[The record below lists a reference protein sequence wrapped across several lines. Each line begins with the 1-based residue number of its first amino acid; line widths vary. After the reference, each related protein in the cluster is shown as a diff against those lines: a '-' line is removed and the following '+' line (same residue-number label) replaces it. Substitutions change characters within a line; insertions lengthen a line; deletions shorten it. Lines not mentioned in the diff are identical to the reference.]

1 MRLRKFFSCCIALLL
16 CLAISAPAFSA
27 PLTKVRT
34 AWMDEFEAFPIW
46 YAKEKGWDKEA
57 GLDLEILYFTSGMAI
72 LNALPSG
79 EWQYAAI
86 GAVPAM
92 MGALRYNTYVI
103 ANADEEFLIGIG
115 NDIRVVTE
123 SPHHGGHRADGGVL
137 PFSRGERVQ
146 NRHPGCE
153 IQDFKI
159 QPGFLIPTF
168 FLGVPNGERFEFI
181 HPRGTDLGQG
191 SGKGRRAY
199 GKAEQ
204 QGDTATEKLSEAHT
218 FLLMKK
224 ILVNATRAASSEEAT
239 SFVSVPGPN
248 SRP

>member
-1 MRLRKFFSCCIALLL
+1 MGGPETYAVPDAVLVRAEGLRLIHILEHDVIFSEPENTQPYAERLVGGRDGGGQEGLALHGFRAAENLR
-16 CLAISAPAFSA
+16 I
-27 PLTKVRT
+27 
-34 AWMDEFEAFPIW
+34 
-46 YAKEKGWDKEA
+46 
-57 GLDLEILYFTSGMAI
+57 ILVPPFHLGD
-72 LNALPSG
+72 
-79 EWQYAAI
+79 
-86 GAVPAM
+86 GAVGPDEDA
-92 MGALRYNTYVI
+92 V
-103 ANADEEFLIGIG
+103 DEEFLIGIG

-146 NRHPGCE
+146 NRHPGRE

-191 SGKGRRAY
+191 SGKGRRSY

>member
-1 MRLRKFFSCCIALLL
+1 M
-16 CLAISAPAFSA
+16 
-27 PLTKVRT
+27 
-34 AWMDEFEAFPIW
+34 
-46 YAKEKGWDKEA
+46 YA
-57 GLDLEILYFTSGMAI
+57 
-72 LNALPSG
+72 
-79 EWQYAAI
+79 
-86 GAVPAM
+86 
-92 MGALRYNTYVI
+92 
-103 ANADEEFLIGIG
+103 
-115 NDIRVVTE
+115 
-123 SPHHGGHRADGGVL
+123 GH
-137 PFSRGERVQ
+137 S
-146 NRHPGCE
+146 
-153 IQDFKI
+153 
-159 QPGFLIPTF
+159 LIPTF